1 MHSSNT
7 YCIGNGFG
15 LAFSLST
22 PLIYISVSY
31 SNRVSVVDVG
41 QSLELP
47 FGSIGIFLV
56 KCLSTINSEL
66 SGEVVASSTLS
77 HLNEDVASSV
87 MFEFGY
93 EVVVLADARFKIA
106 T

>member
-7 YCIGNGFG
+7 YCIGNGLG
-15 LAFSLST
+15 LAFSLVT
-22 PLIYISVSY
+22 LFIYISVSY

-56 KCLSTINSEL
+56 KLVSAINGEL

-87 MFEFGY
+87 LFEFGY
-93 EVVVLADARFKIA
+93 KVVVLADAGLESA